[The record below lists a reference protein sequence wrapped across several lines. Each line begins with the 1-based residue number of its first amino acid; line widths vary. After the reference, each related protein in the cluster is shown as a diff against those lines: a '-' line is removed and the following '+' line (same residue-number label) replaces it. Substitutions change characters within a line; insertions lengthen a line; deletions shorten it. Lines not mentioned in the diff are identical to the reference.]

1 MAPVEPDSKDLRV
14 LQIDR
19 SQKDALD
26 QKDKGNRG
34 PFLYV
39 VLGVVLLAGAGLALS
54 RILGNAAEVEVGR
67 PALEQGAAA
76 GNVVLTAGGYIVAH
90 HPIDVSSKVVGKV
103 AWVGVEKGDHVRD
116 GQVIVRLED
125 AEFAAQLD
133 QAKANVTVLK
143 ARLRE
148 LETGSRPQE
157 IDAAKAAMQQAQANF
172 QNADITL
179 KRNKEMFRQEIAS
192 QSQLDATQ
200 MQYDVTR
207 NQLESARKNY
217 ELVKIGPRIEQIEYA
232 RAQVAQAQAA
242 VQYEQTMLD
251 STLIRAPV
259 SGTVLE
265 RLVEKGEM
273 VSTMNFGGTGGVKAS
288 VASIADLND
297 LQAQLDIN
305 QNDFSRISPAQQCSV
320 TADAYPDRVYQGV
333 AAEIAPEA
341 NRQKA
346 TIEVRVKILHP
357 DPYLR
362 PEMNAH
368 VSFLAPAENQK
379 QSAREII
386 TIPRAATT
394 QKGGKTVVFVVDGSH
409 ARLRE
414 IQVGRDLGDR
424 VEVLDGL
431 SPNDRIVLRGV
442 DALTAGQRVRMKAV
456 GSGQ

>member
-1 MAPVEPDSKDLRV
+1 MAPVEPTSKDLRV

-26 QKDKGNRG
+26 QKDKGSRG
-34 PFLYV
+34 PLLYAV
-39 VLGVVLLAGAGLALS
+39 AAVLLLAGAGLAVS
-54 RILGNAAEVEVGR
+54 RLFGNAAEVEVER
-67 PALEQGAAA
+67 PALEQGAAT

-90 HPIDVSSKVVGKV
+90 HPIEVSSKVVGKV
-103 AWVGVEKGDHVRD
+103 AWVGVEKGDQVRE

-125 AEFAAQLD
+125 AEFVAQLKEA
-133 QAKANVTVLK
+133 QANVAVLK
-143 ARLRE
+143 ARLRQ

-157 IDAAKAAMQQAQANF
+157 IDAAKAAMEQAQANF
-172 QNADITL
+172 LNADITL
-179 KRNKEMFRQEIAS
+179 KRSKEMFRQEITS
-192 QSQLDATQ
+192 QSQLDAAQ

-217 ELVKIGPRIEQIEYA
+217 ELVKIGPRIEEIEYA

-242 VQYEQTMLD
+242 VEYAQTMLD

-259 SGTVLE
+259 TGTVLE

-273 VSTMNFGGTGGVKAS
+273 VSTMTFGGTGGVKAS
-288 VASIADLND
+288 VASVADLND

-333 AAEIAPEA
+333 VAEIAPEA

-357 DPYLR
+357 DAYLR

-379 QSAREII
+379 QSVREII
-386 TIPRAATT
+386 TIPRPAMT
-394 QKGGKTVVFVVDGSH
+394 QKDGKTVVFVIDGSH

-431 SPNDRIVLRGV
+431 SPNERIVVRGA
-442 DALTAGQRVRMKAV
+442 DALTPGQRVRVK
-456 GSGQ
+456 SGG

>member
-1 MAPVEPDSKDLRV
+1 MAPVDPESKDLRV

-19 SQKDALD
+19 SQKGALD
-26 QKDKGNRG
+26 QKEKGTRG
-34 PFLYV
+34 LLLYA

-54 RILGNAAEVEVGR
+54 RLLGNAAEVEVER
-67 PALEQGAAA
+67 PALEQGAGL

-103 AWVGVEKGDHVRD
+103 AWVGVEKGDHVRE

-125 AEFAAQLD
+125 AEFVAQLD
-133 QAKANVTVLK
+133 QARANVAVLK
-143 ARLRE
+143 SRLRE

-157 IDAAKAAMQQAQANF
+157 IDAAKAAMDQAQANF

-179 KRNKEMFRQEIAS
+179 KRTKEMSRQEITS
-192 QSQLDATQ
+192 QSQLDAAQ

-217 ELVKIGPRIEQIEYA
+217 ELVKIGPRIEEIEYA

-242 VQYEQTMLD
+242 VQYAQTMVD

-259 SGTVLE
+259 TGTVLE

-288 VASIADLND
+288 VASIADLDD

-305 QNDFSRISPAQQCSV
+305 QNDFSRITPTQQCSV

-333 AAEIAPEA
+333 VAEIAPEA

-357 DPYLR
+357 DSYLR

-368 VSFLAPAENQK
+368 VSFLAPTEDQK

-394 QKGGKTVVFVVDGSH
+394 QKEGKTVVFVIDGSH
-409 ARLRE
+409 LRLRE

-424 VEVLDGL
+424 IEVVEGL
-431 SPNDRIVLRGV
+431 SPNERIVARGV
-442 DALTAGQRVRMKAV
+442 EGLNAGQRVRVKS
-456 GSGQ
+456 GS

>member
-1 MAPVEPDSKDLRV
+1 MSRVDPGSKDLRV

-19 SQKDALD
+19 SQKDSLD
-26 QKDKGNRG
+26 RKDKGSRG
-34 PFLYV
+34 PFLYI
-39 VLGVVLLAGAGLALS
+39 VLGVVLLAGALLALA
-54 RILGNAAEVEVGR
+54 RLLGNAVEVEVGR
-67 PALEQGAAA
+67 PALEPGGQTGS
-76 GNVVLTAGGYIVAH
+76 VVLAAGGYIVAH

-103 AWVGVEKGDHVRD
+103 AWVGVEKGDQVRE

-125 AEFAAQLD
+125 AEFAAQLR
-133 QAKANVTVLK
+133 QAQANVAVLK

-157 IDAAKAAMQQAQANF
+157 IDAAQAAMEQARANF
-172 QNADITL
+172 HNADITL
-179 KRNKEMFRQEIAS
+179 KRTKEMFRQEISS
-192 QSQLDATQ
+192 QSQLDAAQ

-207 NQLESARKNY
+207 NQLEGARKNY
-217 ELVKIGPRIEQIEYA
+217 ELVKIGPRIEEIEYA
-232 RAQVAQAQAA
+232 QAQVTQAQAA
-242 VQYEQTMLD
+242 VEYAQTMLD

-259 SGTVLE
+259 TGTVLE

-320 TADAYPDRVYQGV
+320 TADSYPNRVYQGV
-333 AAEIAPEA
+333 VAEIAPEA

-357 DPYLR
+357 DAYLR

-379 QSAREII
+379 QSVREII
-386 TIPRAATT
+386 TIPRPAMT
-394 QKGGKTVVFVVDGSH
+394 QKDGKPAVFVIDGSH
-409 ARLRE
+409 IRLRE

-424 VEVLDGL
+424 VEVVDGL
-431 SPNDRIVLRGV
+431 SPNDQIVVRGV
-442 DALTAGQRVRMKAV
+442 DGLTPGQRVRVK
-456 GSGQ
+456 GRG

>member
-1 MAPVEPDSKDLRV
+1 MAPVEPPSKDLRV

-26 QKDKGNRG
+26 RKDKGNHG
-34 PFLYV
+34 PWLYAV
-39 VLGVVLLAGAGLALS
+39 VAVVLLAGAGLAIS
-54 RILGNAAEVEVGR
+54 RLLGNAAEVVVER
-67 PALEQGAAA
+67 PALESGAAT

-103 AWVGVEKGDHVRD
+103 AWVGVEKGDQVHE

-125 AEFAAQLD
+125 AEYVAQVK
-133 QAKANVTVLK
+133 QAQANVAVSK

-157 IDAAKAAMQQAQANF
+157 IDAAKAAMDQAQANF

-179 KRNKEMFRQEIAS
+179 KRNKEMFREQIAS
-192 QSQLDATQ
+192 QSQLDAAQ

-217 ELVKIGPRIEQIEYA
+217 ELVKIGPRIEEIEYA

-242 VQYEQTMLD
+242 ADYAQTMLD

-259 SGTVLE
+259 TGTILE

-273 VSTMNFGGTGGVKAS
+273 VSTMNLGGTGGVKAS
-288 VASIADLND
+288 VASVADLND

-305 QNDFSRISPAQQCSV
+305 QNDFSRISPAQQCTV

-333 AAEIAPEA
+333 VAEIAPEA

-357 DPYLR
+357 DAYLR

-368 VSFLAPAENQK
+368 VSFLAPADNQK
-379 QSAREII
+379 PSAREII
-386 TIPRAATT
+386 TIPRAAAT
-394 QKGGKTVVFVVDGSH
+394 QRDGKTVVFVIDGSH

-414 IQVGRDLGDR
+414 IQIGRDLGDR
-424 VEVLDGL
+424 LEVVDGL
-431 SPNDRIVLRGV
+431 SPNDRIVVRGV
-442 DALTAGQRVRMKAV
+442 DGLTPGQRVRVK
-456 GSGQ
+456 SGARN

>member
-1 MAPVEPDSKDLRV
+1 MAQVEPPSKDLRV

-26 QKDKGNRG
+26 QTDKRNHG
-34 PFLYV
+34 PWLYA
-39 VLGVVLLAGAGLALS
+39 VLAVVLLAGAALAIS
-54 RILGNAAEVEVGR
+54 RLLGNATEVAVER
-67 PALEQGAAA
+67 PALESGAATA
-76 GNVVLTAGGYIVAH
+76 NVVLTAGGYIVAH

-103 AWVGVEKGDHVRD
+103 AWVGVEKGDQVHE
-116 GQVIVRLED
+116 GQVVVRLED
-125 AEFAAQLD
+125 TEYTAQLK
-133 QAKANVTVLK
+133 QAQANVAVLK

-157 IDAAKAAMQQAQANF
+157 IDAARAAMDQAQANF

-179 KRNKEMFRQEIAS
+179 RRTKGMFQEQIAS
-192 QSQLDATQ
+192 QSQLDAAQ

-217 ELVKIGPRIEQIEYA
+217 ELVKIGPRIEEIEYA
-232 RAQVAQAQAA
+232 RAQVAQAEAA
-242 VQYEQTMLD
+242 VEYAQTMLD

-259 SGTVLE
+259 TGTILE

-273 VSTMNFGGTGGVKAS
+273 VSTMNLGGTGGVKAS
-288 VASIADLND
+288 VVSVADLND

-305 QNDFSRISPAQQCSV
+305 QNDFSRISPAQQCTV

-333 AAEIAPEA
+333 VAEIAPEA

-357 DPYLR
+357 DAYLR

-368 VSFLAPAENQK
+368 VSFLAAADNQK
-379 QSAREII
+379 PSAREII

-394 QKGGKTVVFVVDGSH
+394 QKDGKSVVFVIDGSH

-424 VEVLDGL
+424 LEVVDGL
-431 SPNDRIVLRGV
+431 SPNDRIVVRGV
-442 DALTAGQRVRMKAV
+442 EGLTPGQRVRVK
-456 GSGQ
+456 

>member
-1 MAPVEPDSKDLRV
+1 MASAEPPSKDLRV

-26 QKDKGNRG
+26 QKDKGRRR
-34 PFLYV
+34 PLLYAV
-39 VLGVVLLAGAGLALS
+39 LAVALLLGVGLAVF
-54 RILGNAAEVEVGR
+54 RILGSAAEVEVAR
-67 PALEQGAAA
+67 PALEQGAAT
-76 GNVVLTAGGYIVAH
+76 GSVVLTAGGYIVAH

-103 AWVGVEKGDHVRD
+103 AWVGVEKGDQVRE

-125 AEFAAQLD
+125 AEFVAQLK
-133 QAKANVTVLK
+133 QAQANVAVLK
-143 ARLRE
+143 ARLKE

-157 IDAAKAAMQQAQANF
+157 IDAAKAAMDQAQANF

-179 KRNKEMFRQEIAS
+179 KRTKEMFRQEIAS
-192 QSQLDATQ
+192 QSQLDAAQ

-217 ELVKIGPRIEQIEYA
+217 ELVKIGPRAEEIEYA
-232 RAQVAQAQAA
+232 RAQVAQAEAA
-242 VQYEQTMLD
+242 VEYAQTMLD

-259 SGTVLE
+259 TGTVLE

-273 VSTMNFGGTGGVKAS
+273 VSTMNLGGTGGVKAS
-288 VASIADLND
+288 VASVADLND

-305 QNDFSRISPAQQCSV
+305 QNDFSRISPAQQCNV

-333 AAEIAPEA
+333 VAEIAPEA

-357 DPYLR
+357 DAYLR

-368 VSFLAPAENQK
+368 VSFLAPAENPK
-379 QSAREII
+379 QSARDII
-386 TIPRAATT
+386 TIPRSAMI
-394 QKGGKTVVFVVDGSH
+394 QKEGKPAVFILDGSRI
-409 ARLRE
+409 RLRE

-424 VEVLDGL
+424 VEVVDGL
-431 SPNDRIVLRGV
+431 SPNDRIVARGV
-442 DALTAGQRVRMKAV
+442 EGLTPGQRVRAKTRD
-456 GSGQ
+456 

>member
-1 MAPVEPDSKDLRV
+1 MSPVEPPSKDLRV

-26 QKDKGNRG
+26 QKDKGSRG
-34 PFLYV
+34 PLLYAV
-39 VLGVVLLAGAGLALS
+39 VAVVLLAGAGLALS
-54 RILGNAAEVEVGR
+54 RLLGNAAEVVVDR
-67 PALEQGAAA
+67 PALEQGVA
-76 GNVVLTAGGYIVAH
+76 GGSVVLTAGGYIVAH

-103 AWVGVEKGDHVRD
+103 AWVGVEKGDQVHE
-116 GQVIVRLED
+116 GQVVVRLED
-125 AEFAAQLD
+125 AEFVAQLK
-133 QAKANVTVLK
+133 QAQANQAVLK

-157 IDAAKAAMQQAQANF
+157 IDAAKAAMDQAQANF

-179 KRNKEMFRQEIAS
+179 KRNKEMFQQEIAS
-192 QSQLDATQ
+192 QSQLDAAQ

-217 ELVKIGPRIEQIEYA
+217 ELVKIGPRVEEIEYA

-242 VQYEQTMLD
+242 VDYAQTMLD

-259 SGTVLE
+259 TGTILE

-273 VSTMNFGGTGGVKAS
+273 VSTMNLGGTGGVKAS
-288 VASIADLND
+288 VVSVADLND

-305 QNDFSRISPAQQCSV
+305 QNDFSRISPAQQCNV

-333 AAEIAPEA
+333 VAEIAPEA

-357 DPYLR
+357 DAYLR

-368 VSFLAPAENQK
+368 VSFLAPEENQK
-379 QSAREII
+379 PSAREMI
-386 TIPRAATT
+386 TIPRPALT
-394 QKGGKTVVFVVDGSH
+394 QKEGKPAVFVIDGSRI
-409 ARLRE
+409 RLRE

-424 VEVLDGL
+424 LEVVDGL
-431 SPNDRIVLRGV
+431 SPNDRIVVRGV
-442 DALTAGQRVRMKAV
+442 DGLTPGQRVKIKT
-456 GSGQ
+456 GG